1 MPWFLIYD
9 IAWAS
14 LVAQTLKNL
23 PAMQGTQPQS
33 LGWEDPLKQEMVTH
47 SSIIAWRIPWTKEP
61 SRLQS
66 MGLQRVGH
74 NQVTNT
80 CIFIAELQNRP
91 PRDISTWYVDYFKL
105 KAMET
110 LRFREITALL
120 NYLEE
125 FVGFSFSP
133 QNRIITSEKFY
144 LNDSICM
151 AEQTSNYPISVLFM
165 VLWMTLMSLRIS
177 DPYPIL

>member
-1 MPWFLIYD
+1 
-9 IAWAS
+9 
-14 LVAQTLKNL
+14 
-23 PAMQGTQPQS
+23 
-33 LGWEDPLKQEMVTH
+33 MVTH
-47 SSIIAWRIPWTKEP
+47 SSITAWRIPWTKEP

-80 CIFIAELQNRP
+80 CIFIAELQNRS

-125 FVGFSFSP
+125 FVGFPFSP
-133 QNRIITSEKFY
+133 KTELLPARNFI
-144 LNDSICM
+144 
-151 AEQTSNYPISVLFM
+151 
-165 VLWMTLMSLRIS
+165 
-177 DPYPIL
+177 